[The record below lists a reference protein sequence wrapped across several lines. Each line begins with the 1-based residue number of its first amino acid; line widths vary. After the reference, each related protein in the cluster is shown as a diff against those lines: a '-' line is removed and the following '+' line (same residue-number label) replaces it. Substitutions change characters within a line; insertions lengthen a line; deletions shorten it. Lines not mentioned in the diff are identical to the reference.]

1 MKSPVRLN
9 PASPLLF
16 MTLVYFTFS
25 ALVPKG
31 FAVVPPPDGGYPN
44 FTTAEGTKAL
54 QNLTTGAANTGIGW
68 YSLFSATTAS
78 FSTGVGAGT
87 LALNAGDRNTATGAG
102 ALLSSTAL
110 GADNTANGAPARWS
124 ATQTGGY

>member
-1 MKSPVRLN
+1 MLHSSLTVLISTSWRFFCKALLQVGLTGSRTRLPLGSSLFRTQNIQATQRRERKITMKSPVRLN

-44 FTTAEGTKAL
+44 FTTQKAK
-54 QNLTTGAANTGIGW
+54 
-68 YSLFSATTAS
+68 
-78 FSTGVGAGT
+78 
-87 LALNAGDRNTATGAG
+87 R
-102 ALLSSTAL
+102 
-110 GADNTANGAPARWS
+110 P
-124 ATQTGGY
+124 